1 MTEKRFGHVEY
12 SACVG
17 VSQCESAVAAGLSAC
32 SVSPKE
38 CFFFFFGRPCQ
49 PYDII
54 MLIGHATAQ

>member
-32 SVSPKE
+32 SVSPQRV
-38 CFFFFFGRPCQ
+38 FFFGRPCQ

-54 MLIGHATAQ
+54 VLIGHATAQ